1 MNGLA
6 RRTALPAILL
16 TAAACAPQ
24 PAPTTVAEPI
34 ATPALGVPGDW
45 VTFTSGPGDFEV
57 TLPPWLIGPRSPD
70 MDRDESVLSAN
81 EPLAPGEQ
89 AASTLRMELRV
100 NGPGSLGD
108 PPEDQDLPAMLR
120 FMHQSETS
128 GVPVITRVV
137 LPGGSAVRLEAV
149 NLRGAP
155 NAQHVVAFLIETP
168 SGLAY
173 LQVHGYEFA
182 WHERATDVE
191 LIAQTLRFP

>member
-1 MNGLA
+1 MNRLA
-6 RRTALPAILL
+6 RCMALPAILL
-16 TAAACAPQ
+16 AAAACAPQ
-24 PAPTTVAEPI
+24 PAPTVAEPI
-34 ATPALGVPGDW
+34 ATPALSVPADW
-45 VTFTSGPGDFEV
+45 VTFTSATGDFEV
-57 TLPPWLIGPRSPD
+57 ALPPWLIGPGSPD
-70 MDRDESVLSAN
+70 IDRDESALWAN

-89 AASTLRMELRV
+89 AASTLRIELRV

-120 FMHQSETS
+120 VMHQSETS

-182 WHERATDVE
+182 WHERAADVE
-191 LIAQTLRFP
+191 LIAQMLRFP